1 MESLKEKTAKGL
13 FWGGMNNG
21 IQQLVG
27 LVFGIILARL
37 LSDSDYG
44 MMAMISVFSLIATEL
59 QSSGFKTALAN
70 LKDPQP
76 EDYNSVFWFNIIVG
90 TSIYIILFFSAP
102 LIADF
107 YHTPELIP
115 LCRYAF
121 LGFVFSSFGCAQSAR
136 LFKNIMAKQQAQ
148 TGMIA
153 VLLSS
158 TIGVIMAWQGFSY
171 WALATQTNVYVLTCT
186 LLYWHYSDWRPNFK
200 IDFGP
205 VRKMF
210 RFSCKILAS
219 AILVHIN
226 NNVLNILLGRF
237 FGTSSAGN
245 YNQAYQWNFKCFSL
259 IQGMIQQVAQ
269 PVLVEIRDDEER
281 RMRVFRKMMRFT
293 AFISFPLLFGL
304 SLVSEEFIII
314 AITEKWLVSAGML
327 KMLCISGAFMPLG
340 TLMSNMVISRGNSGT
355 YMWSSV
361 MFGIAQISLMVIL
374 YPYGII
380 RMVEAYVALN
390 ILWVFIW
397 DFIVW
402 RFIGYNPLM
411 FIKDIAPYL
420 LSAAAVMYATYFIT
434 SGFDNLVLLLI
445 SRIIIATLLYYV
457 VMRVAGSVILKECT
471 EFAMKKFKHS

>member
-1 MESLKEKTAKGL
+1 MESLKEKTVKGL

-21 IQQLVG
+21 IQQFVG
-27 LVFGIILARL
+27 MVFGFILARL
-37 LSDSDYG
+37 LSSSDYG
-44 MMAMISVFSLIATEL
+44 MMAMISIFSLIAIEL

-70 LKDPQP
+70 LKDPRP
-76 EDYNSVFWFNIIVG
+76 EDFNSVFWFNIIVG
-90 TSIYIILFFSAP
+90 TTIYITLFFSAP

-107 YHTPELIP
+107 YRTPELIP

-136 LFKNIMAKQQAQ
+136 LFKNLMAKQQAQ

-158 TIGVIMAWQGFSY
+158 IVGVIMAWQGFSY

-186 LLYWHYSDWRPNFK
+186 LMYWYFSDWRPTLK

-205 VRKMF
+205 VRRMF

-219 AILVHIN
+219 SILVHIN

-237 FGTSSAGN
+237 FGTSTAGN
-245 YNQAYQWNFKCFSL
+245 YNQAYQWNFKGFSL

-269 PVLVEIRDDEER
+269 PVLVAIGDDEER

-314 AITEKWLVSAGML
+314 TITEKWIVSAGML
-327 KMLCISGAFMPLG
+327 KMLCIGGAFMPLG
-340 TLMSNMVISRGNSGT
+340 TLMSNMVISRGKSGS
-355 YMWSSV
+355 YMWSTV
-361 MFGIAQISLMVIL
+361 TFGIAQICLMIIL
-374 YPYGII
+374 YPYGIT
-380 RMVEAYVALN
+380 RMVQAYVCLN
-390 ILWVFIW
+390 ILWIFIW
-397 DFIVW
+397 DMIVW
-402 RFIGYNPLM
+402 RLIGYNPLM
-411 FIKDIAPYL
+411 FLKDIAPYILCAAGVMYATSFITSSITNLWILL
-420 LSAAAVMYATYFIT
+420 LSRILIAAVMY
-434 SGFDNLVLLLI
+434 
-445 SRIIIATLLYYV
+445 YV
-457 VMRVAGSVILKECT
+457 AMRLAGSVILKECT
-471 EFAMKKFKHS
+471 EFVMKKFKK

>member
-13 FWGGMNNG
+13 FWGIMNNG

-70 LKDPQP
+70 LKDPRP
-76 EDYNSVFWFNIIVG
+76 EDFNSVFWFNIFVG

-102 LIADF
+102 LIAEF

-136 LFKNIMAKQQAQ
+136 LFKKLMVKQQAQ
-148 TGMIA
+148 TGMTA

-158 TIGVIMAWQGFSY
+158 SVGVIMAWNGFSY

-186 LLYWHYSDWRPNFK
+186 LMYWYFSDWRPEMK
-200 IDFGP
+200 IDFAP
-205 VRKMF
+205 VKKMF
-210 RFSCKILAS
+210 RFSCKILVS

-269 PVLVEIRDDEER
+269 PVLVEVGDDEER

-327 KMLCISGAFMPLG
+327 KMLCIGGAFMPLG
-340 TLMSNMVISRGNSGT
+340 TLMSNMVISRGKSGA
-355 YMWSSV
+355 YMWSTV
-361 MFGIAQISLMVIL
+361 MFGIAQICLMVMI
-374 YPYGII
+374 YPYGITH
-380 RMVEAYVALN
+380 MVEAYVALN
-390 ILWVFIW
+390 ILWILIW
-397 DFIVW
+397 NMIVW
-402 RFIGYNPLM
+402 KLIEYNPLM
-411 FIKDIAPYL
+411 FFRDIAPYIFT
-420 LSAAAVMYATYFIT
+420 AAAVMYATYMIT
-434 SGFDNLVLLLI
+434 ESIGNLWMLLL
-445 SRIIIATLLYYV
+445 SRIIIAAVLYYV
-457 VMRVAGSVILKECT
+457 VMRIVGSVILKECT
-471 EFAMKKFKHS
+471 EFVMKKFRK

>member
-37 LSDSDYG
+37 LSPSDYG

-70 LKDPQP
+70 LKDPRP

-90 TSIYIILFFSAP
+90 ISIYVILFFSAP
-102 LIADF
+102 LIADY
-107 YHTPELIP
+107 YHTPALIP

-136 LFKNIMAKQQAQ
+136 LFKNIMAKQQAK

-153 VLLSS
+153 VLFSS
-158 TIGVIMAWQGFSY
+158 TVGAVMAYNGFSY
-171 WALATQTNVYVLTCT
+171 WALATQTNVYIATCT

-200 IDFGP
+200 IDFTP
-205 VRKMF
+205 VKHMF
-210 RFSCKILAS
+210 KFSCKILAS
-219 AILVHIN
+219 AILGHIN
-226 NNVLNILLGRF
+226 NNVLNILLGHYF
-237 FGTSSAGN
+237 TTKDAGN

-269 PVLVEIRDDEER
+269 PVLVAIRDDNER
-281 RMRVFRKMMRFT
+281 QMRAFRKMMRFT
-293 AFISFPLLFGL
+293 AFISFPLLFGF
-304 SLVSEEFIII
+304 SLVSKEFIII
-314 AITEKWLVSAGML
+314 TITDKWLVSAEML

-340 TLMSNMVISRGNSGT
+340 TLMSNMVISKGRSGT
-355 YMWSSV
+355 YMWSTV
-361 MFGIAQISLMVIL
+361 LFGVAQICLMVLLYPFGI
-374 YPYGII
+374 Y

-390 ILWVFIW
+390 ILWIFIW
-397 DFIVW
+397 DIIVW
-402 RFIGYNPLM
+402 RLIGYSIIM
-411 FIKDIAPYL
+411 FLKDIAPYL
-420 LSAAAVMYATYFIT
+420 IIAAGVMYATFLITCGIENMVVLLIARIIIAAVMY
-434 SGFDNLVLLLI
+434 
-445 SRIIIATLLYYV
+445 YV
-457 VMRVAGSVILKECT
+457 IMRVAGSEILKECT
-471 EFAMKKFKHS
+471 EFAMKKFKK